1 MADATPGHKRE
12 FELVI
17 DLEAERRAFVATLRA
32 VGPSAP
38 TLAAPWNAEDL
49 AAHVAATEQQRGV
62 PTYVG
67 RRLVMRGI
75 RLNDT
80 FKPVMAVQ
88 LKRFRRHGFDRSLRR
103 LDRPS
108 PGLLARPE
116 VLPVSVFEVYVH
128 HEDVLR
134 GNDLSRTQP
143 VPELGPTIEWLLRYH
158 RRLIGGAGLR
168 VELDDGRTFGA
179 GVAVVRGPA
188 GEVVLWLAGRRAVA
202 DVRVD
207 GDIPAGLAV

>member
-1 MADATPGHKRE
+1 MADEGPGHKRE
-12 FELVI
+12 SAAVS
-17 DLEAERRAFVATLRA
+17 DLAAERSALVATLRS

-49 AAHVAATEQQRGV
+49 AAHVAATEQQHGV
-62 PTYVG
+62 PTYLG

-88 LKRFRRHGFDRSLRR
+88 LKRFRRHGFDWALHR
-103 LDRPS
+103 LERPS
-108 PGLLARPE
+108 PALLARPE
-116 VLPVSVFEVYVH
+116 VLPVSIFEVYAH

-134 GNDLSRTQP
+134 ANGLRRTAP
-143 VPELGPTIEWLLRYH
+143 VPELGPTIDWLLRYH
-158 RRLIGGAGLR
+158 RRFLGDAGLR
-168 VELDDGRTFGA
+168 VELDDGRTFGTGA
-179 GVAVVRGPA
+179 PVVRGGA
-188 GEVVLWLAGRRAVA
+188 GEVVLWLSGRRSVA

-207 GDIPAGLAV
+207 GDLPEGLAV